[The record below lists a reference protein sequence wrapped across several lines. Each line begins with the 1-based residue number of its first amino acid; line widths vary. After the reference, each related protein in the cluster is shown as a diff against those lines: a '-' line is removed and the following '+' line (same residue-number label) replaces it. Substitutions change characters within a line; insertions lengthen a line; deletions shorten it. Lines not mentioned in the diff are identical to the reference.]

1 MSKMNFSMLFNLKK
15 PQRQLINSLFIKL
28 ILIPIVLFIGMF
40 STEHI
45 EYGALWQPVVLS
57 IVLIVVGISM
67 EKMVLSKETLGASV
81 FMDFIVSLLI
91 ILALSNWFPNAMV
104 TFIGAF
110 TLAVVLGTSEY
121 FLHRFLL
128 ALRNKSNSVSI
139 EP

>member
-1 MSKMNFSMLFNLKK
+1 MSKMNFSMLFNLGK
-15 PQRQLINSLFIKL
+15 PERQLLNSLFIKL
-28 ILIPIVLFIGMF
+28 VLIPIVLFIGMV
-40 STEHI
+40 STGHI
-45 EYGALWQPVVLS
+45 TYGALWQPVVLTL
-57 IVLIVVGISM
+57 VLIVAGITM
-67 EKMVLSKETLGASV
+67 EKLVLSKETLGASV

-110 TLAVVLGTSEY
+110 TLAVVLATSEY